1 MIRCDFFEVLKDTVS
16 TIGIRWFSSGWFCAS
31 ADHRHGRHEP
41 DQHLLTAQAAI
52 DAANGRDHE
61 DALVRSA
68 ASSSWDGCSR
78 GDLSPASSSCVGDPW
93 SQNWE
98 DRS

>member
-1 MIRCDFFEVLKDTVS
+1 MYMSDHVC
-16 TIGIRWFSSGWFCAS
+16 SSAS
-31 ADHRHGRHEP
+31 ADHRHEP
-41 DQHLLTAQAAI
+41 DQHILTAQAAI
-52 DAANGRDHE
+52 DAANGHDHE

-78 GDLSPASSSCVGDPW
+78 GDLIPANSSCVGDPW
-93 SQNWE
+93 SQNWQAVSRMFRK